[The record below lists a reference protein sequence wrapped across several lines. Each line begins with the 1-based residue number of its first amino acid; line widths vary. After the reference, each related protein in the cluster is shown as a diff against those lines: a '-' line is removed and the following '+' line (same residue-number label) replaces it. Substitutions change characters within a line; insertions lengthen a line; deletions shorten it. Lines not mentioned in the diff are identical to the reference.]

1 MDSVKESVIDM
12 RNNPYIRE
20 KELGDNISSFNFTRK
35 AFYDGHWNEQ
45 TITARGLFVDT
56 TQNKVICRGY
66 PKFFRYEEQGIDKE
80 FLKEKITFPVK
91 VFQKENGFLGLF
103 TSRNHKPIFATKSQ
117 TEGPYNNYF
126 SECMRKSVSNA
137 VIQKMADYCEK
148 NDCTLLFE
156 VIDMV
161 NDPHIIEYEKSYN
174 VVLLDAVQNDMSFSK
189 ISYSELKKL
198 GKEFS
203 VKVKTLSK
211 ILYNFDE
218 LFSFIDRNMEEQP
231 FVYYLDFDSNNKI
244 EGYVIEDKNGYMF
257 KLKTQ
262 YYSFW
267 KFMRSVS
274 GSTVKYGEYKHKGRF
289 VGNEA
294 AEKFYLWLLLHKN
307 DKEIVEM
314 VSKNQIIEIRKA
326 FVNSV

>member
-1 MDSVKESVIDM
+1 MTDVIKTISEM
-12 RNNPYIRE
+12 RDNPFIRE
-20 KELGDNISSFNFTRK
+20 KELGGGISSFNFTRN
-35 AFYDGHWNEQ
+35 AFYNEHWDEQ
-45 TITARGLFVDT
+45 TITARGLFIDT
-56 TQNKVICRGY
+56 TLNKVICRGY

-80 FLKEKITFPVK
+80 FLKKKIAFPVK

-103 TSRNHKPIFATKSQ
+103 TSRNHRPIFATKSQ

-161 NDPHIIEYEKSYN
+161 NDPHIIEYEKPYN

-198 GKEFS
+198 GKEFG
-203 VKVKTLSK
+203 VKVKMLSK

-218 LFSFIDRNMEEQP
+218 LFSFIDKNVEEQP
-231 FVYYLDFDSNNKI
+231 FAYYLDSNNKI
-244 EGYVIEDKNGYMF
+244 EGYVLEDKNGYMF

-267 KFMRSVS
+267 KFMRSVA

-289 VGNEA
+289 VENEA
-294 AEKFYLWLLLHKN
+294 AKKFYLWLLLHKN
-307 DKEIVEM
+307 DKKIAEM
-314 VSKNQIIEIRKA
+314 ASKNQIIEIRKA